1 MNMDFNL
8 LPPGLDARLNSA
20 LSCATGR
27 IKRAVIVA
35 EQVRTDARER
45 ASRCRDERLGS
56 EILQDYLAEAEHHVQ
71 EEREQAACELFSKL
85 IGIRL
90 AAGDDPAEVAREL
103 KRGLPGSVREQMEAI
118 VPLTPSTLRVLG
130 VALDQQCEK
139 CWEQAELNEP
149 VPGPAKRPGRG
160 RGIPPDAVDHARV
173 VAACQKFGDNWRS
186 RPVEICHELAR
197 LNSKFPK
204 AIDER
209 FSSWQEL
216 ADALEGDRNKPT
228 RRKLVQYLRYRL
240 KWQRAQVSLP

>member
-1 MNMDFNL
+1 MDFNL
-8 LPPGLDARLNSA
+8 LPPALDARLNGA
-20 LSCATGR
+20 LS
-27 IKRAVIVA
+27 RARSKIQAAEVVA
-35 EQVRTDARER
+35 KQVRAEAREK
-45 ASRCRDERLGS
+45 ASLCGDERLGS
-56 EILQDYLAEAEHHVQ
+56 EILEDYFAEARRHVQ
-71 EEREQAACELFSKL
+71 ETHRQAACELLSDL

-90 AAGDDPAEVAREL
+90 AVSDNPAELAREL
-103 KRGLPGSVREQMEAI
+103 ERGLPRSIREQIEAV
-118 VPLTPSTLRVLG
+118 VPLTPSTLGVLE
-130 VALDQQCEK
+130 VAIEQQRQE
-139 CWEQAELNEP
+139 CWEQVERNGP

-160 RGIPPDAVDHARV
+160 RGIPPDAVDHALV

-186 RPVEICHELAR
+186 RPVDICHELAR